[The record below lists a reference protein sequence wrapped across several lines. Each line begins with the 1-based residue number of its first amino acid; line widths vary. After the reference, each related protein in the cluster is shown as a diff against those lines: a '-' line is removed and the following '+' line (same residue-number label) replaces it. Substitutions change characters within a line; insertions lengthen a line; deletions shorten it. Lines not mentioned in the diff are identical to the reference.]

1 MKLKKIILSFVI
13 AFVASF
19 LIGIISTRSF
29 GFSLLKAL
37 IFGVIFALLAFGIS
51 FVNKKFLTV
60 DSDSFSSDDYGSS
73 NFSSRRTGNSVDITI
88 DDENLTED
96 DEEAKFAVEMNKREL
111 PESDLV
117 NESSVKAANT
127 SSAMGSSSPEVLEA
141 AEPIGSTDSTGSS
154 DIKEAVSVN
163 EKSETNDSAGSEESN
178 AGEKSQA
185 ALVREANLKS
195 NVSDSF
201 ASSNSKKHE
210 DSFIDQLPDFGD
222 LNVSDKSE
230 MNDIAMDTE
239 FAQESSVKFS
249 NDSSSKKSSAEEA
262 SKNDA
267 STIASAIRT
276 LLKKDA

>member
-1 MKLKKIILSFVI
+1 MGGDEVMKLKKIILSFVI

-19 LIGIISTRSF
+19 LISIISTRAF
-29 GFSLLKAL
+29 GFSLLKAV
-37 IFGVIFALLAFGIS
+37 IFGVIFALLTFGIS
-51 FVNKKFLTV
+51 FVNKKFLSV
-60 DSDSFSSDDYGSS
+60 DSDSFGSDDYTSS
-73 NFSSRRTGNSVDITI
+73 SPASKRTGNSVDITI

-96 DEEAKFAVEMNKREL
+96 DEEAKFAVELNKREL

-117 NESSVKAANT
+117 NESSVKAE
-127 SSAMGSSSPEVLEA
+127 SSPPE
-141 AEPIGSTDSTGSS
+141 INSS
-154 DIKEAVSVN
+154 QASPASPASFDVKEAVPVN
-163 EKSETNDSAGSEESN
+163 EKSETNYSAAGTGPGAESN
-178 AGEKSQA
+178 GEGNSAAEKSQS

-201 ASSNSKKHE
+201 
-210 DSFIDQLPDFGD
+210 IDQLPDFGD
-222 LNVSDKSE
+222 LNVSEKSE

-249 NDSSSKKSSAEEA
+249 NDTGSKKSSAEEA

-276 LLKKDA
+276 LLKKEA